1 MRYCLYIWIL
11 LLSAFSYSQVLEK
24 ELEEVE
30 AEHRVLIVFKNPEDL
45 LPGLKRKQIQELQME
60 DAGQLLQKIAGV
72 QVKSYGGLGG
82 MKSVSIRGLGGQH
95 SNFVVDGFSVF
106 PDQTGQVNFGTIQTD
121 NIERIIVL
129 SGRNSAS
136 TAAAMS
142 SGNSVIIRTFEN
154 EFSTKANEVR
164 FNQKL
169 GSFGQT
175 DSYFAYKKGDS
186 LNRFFIS
193 TSAKYRFSKGN
204 YPFRLENGEEIIQQI
219 RTNNQYEDL
228 NLSLSGGYRIKYKT
242 FLNFCLRHQLIDQ
255 ELPGA
260 VILYNSFPDETL
272 NQRNTYAHF
281 NLSYHSFE
289 KWNIRFYGSGTI
301 NEMNY
306 TDPGYLN
313 EEGILKSHYL
323 TKTIAGGLNLGY
335 QPNRRW
341 YNSYHMN
348 HYLSNLRSE
357 DITGGEIQRNHHYS
371 VFSTRFTPKDKG
383 EFNAQLSNQIIH
395 ENLNAEDSKL
405 YYQVNPFIEYRSP
418 MLRNH
423 MIVHFFYRNSFRMP
437 SFSEMYYNNIGNQDL
452 VPEKAHQFSIGTERE
467 RSRKKFEAFNRFS
480 MYANRVNDKIV
491 ALPTQNLFLWSI
503 QNIGKV
509 QILGL
514 DFSSDITYK
523 INRLNRFNLSVN
535 YTFQH
540 VTDITD
546 ANNPTYGHQVAYLPR
561 HSGNFDFSY
570 YWKDYGVRLS
580 AYSNGI
586 RYSLNENTDF
596 NKMNGFV
603 IVDLNLFGKYTLK
616 KHSLNCSL
624 SCKNLF
630 NTSYAFVRN
639 YIMPGRNF
647 LISFSYALN

>member
-1 MRYCLYIWIL
+1 LRFCIYILFL
-11 LLSAFSYSQVLEK
+11 LCSEISYSQILEK
-24 ELEEVE
+24 ELEEVGVE
-30 AEHRVLIVFKNPEDL
+30 SVLIRYRNPEDL
-45 LPGLKRKQIQELQME
+45 LPGLERKKIQELQVE

-82 MKSVSIRGLGGQH
+82 LKSVSIRGLGGQH
-95 SNFVVDGFSVF
+95 TNFVVDGFSVF

-121 NIERIIVL
+121 NIERITVL
-129 SGRNSAS
+129 SGRKSAT
-136 TAAAMS
+136 TAAAIS

-154 EFSTKANEVR
+154 TFSTKAHEVR
-164 FNQKL
+164 FNQKV

-186 LNRFFIS
+186 LNRHFIS
-193 TSAKYRFSKGN
+193 ASAKYRFSKGN
-204 YPFRLENGEEIIQQI
+204 YPFKFENGEEIVENI

-228 NLSLSGGYRIKYKT
+228 NLSLSGGYRFKYHT
-242 FLNFCLRHQLIDQ
+242 FLTICLRHQLIDQ

-260 VILYNSFPDETL
+260 VILYNSFPNETL
-272 NQRNTYAHF
+272 FQRNSYAHI
-281 NLSYHSFE
+281 NLSKYTFE
-289 KWNIRFYGSGTI
+289 KWSMRIFGSGTI

-306 TDPGYLN
+306 KDPGYLN
-313 EEGILKSHYL
+313 EEGILRSSYL
-323 TKTIAGGLNLGY
+323 TKTIAGGLNLEY

-341 YNSYHMN
+341 YNTYHMN

-357 DITGGEIQRNHHYS
+357 DITGGEVQRNHHYS

-383 EFNAQLSNQIIH
+383 EFNVHVSNQIIN
-395 ENLNAEDSKL
+395 ENVNGESNRLH
-405 YYQVNPFIEYRSP
+405 YQANPFFEYRSH

-423 MIVHFFYRNSFRMP
+423 MILNFFYRNSFRMP
-437 SFSEMYYNNIGNQDL
+437 SFNEMYYNNIGNQHL
-452 VPEKAHQFSIGTERE
+452 SPEKAHQFSIGAERE
-467 RSRKKFEAFNRFS
+467 RSRNKFEAFNRFS
-480 MYANRVNDKIV
+480 MYVNRVNDKIV

-523 INRLNRFNLSVN
+523 INCLNRFNLSVN

-546 ANNPTYGHQVAYLPR
+546 PTNPTYGHQVAYLPR
-561 HSGNFDFSY
+561 HSGNLDFSY

-580 AYSNGI
+580 TYSNGI
-586 RYSLNENTDF
+586 RYSLNENTSF
-596 NKMNGFV
+596 NTMNGFAV
-603 IVDLNLFGKYTLK
+603 LDLSVFGKYVLK
-616 KHSLNCSL
+616 KHTLNCTL
-624 SCKNLF
+624 SCKNIL
-630 NTSYAFVRN
+630 NTSYSFVRN

-647 LISFSYALN
+647 LISLSYAFN